1 MYVRI
6 AHAFYSIGDRGRQ
19 CRAAG
24 HEAPARLPSAS
35 GSRAHSTAS
44 GSFCQALQVA
54 GPSQAGCALAC
65 AGAGALLLVQ
75 STGHHHHR
83 QPRSSM
89 WRSPLPSSSCVVIAL
104 LLLAHAAQHA
114 APSPVA
120 GLPPIV
126 FSAAF
131 AAGGADQP
139 LLRTPK
145 RNGEEEDHRR
155 ENDRQDDS
163 AAACLR
169 GPYPGETP
177 RDSSSSGWRRSG
189 PRRSPAYHRLLRHAG
204 EPPELPQSKEAA
216 HDENV
221 IIDGGCFSGFI
232 DGWFRFFH

>member
-1 MYVRI
+1 
-6 AHAFYSIGDRGRQ
+6 
-19 CRAAG
+19 
-24 HEAPARLPSAS
+24 
-35 GSRAHSTAS
+35 
-44 GSFCQALQVA
+44 VA

-104 LLLAHAAQHA
+104 LLLAHAAKHA

-177 RDSSSSGWRRSG
+177 GHATAAVAAGGGVDRGDRRLTTASSATQACRPFCMSWLTWRVRGSRTTTCSCSWG
-189 PRRSPAYHRLLRHAG
+189 RIGTARP
-204 EPPELPQSKEAA
+204 
-216 HDENV
+216 
-221 IIDGGCFSGFI
+221 GGGRWCAVCPCLYLT
-232 DGWFRFFH
+232 H